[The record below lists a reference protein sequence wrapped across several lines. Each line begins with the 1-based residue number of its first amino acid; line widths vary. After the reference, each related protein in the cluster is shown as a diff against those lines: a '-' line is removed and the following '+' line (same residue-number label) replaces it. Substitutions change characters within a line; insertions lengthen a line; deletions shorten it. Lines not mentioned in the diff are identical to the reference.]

1 MSALQTALSVIL
13 LLVSIVIIVAVVLM
27 ESKQQGLGV
36 IDGGANLFGQSS
48 MSKDR
53 MINRVLIVS
62 AIVFL
67 VAALLMAV
75 IS

>member
-1 MSALQTALSVIL
+1 MQTFLSVVL
-13 LLVSIVIIVAVVLM
+13 LLVSIVIISAVVIM

-53 MINRVLIVS
+53 VINRVIIV
-62 AIVFL
+62 AACIFL
-67 VAALLMAV
+67 VAALVMAI